1 MRFFP
6 IEPGR
11 LHRQPYP
18 GLRRLPVGAGNY
30 SVPVSAI
37 ERICAMK
44 RSYSVALTA
53 PLIFAMCGAFSI
65 ASPAGAET
73 QKAAAPVK
81 IIHPEV
87 LRMPAAELKDLL
99 AKKADIVVI
108 DVNPKDFYDSWH
120 IPSAINIPYNSMDG
134 AAQRERKLKKIP
146 VGKLIVLY
154 CLCEEGADSSEEAL
168 ELRRLGH
175 AWKNVKVLEGGLT
188 QWDAKG
194 YPIYKQ
200 EPNP

>member
-1 MRFFP
+1 MRK
-6 IEPGR
+6 
-11 LHRQPYP
+11 PYSIT
-18 GLRRLPVGAGNY
+18 RT
-30 SVPVSAI
+30 
-37 ERICAMK
+37 
-44 RSYSVALTA
+44 AL
-53 PLIFAMCGAFSI
+53 LIFAVCSAFPKTSL
-65 ASPAGAET
+65 AGVEM
-73 QKAAAPVK
+73 QKSAAPVK
-81 IIHPEV
+81 VIHPEV
-87 LRMPAAELKDLL
+87 LRIPAVELKDLL

-108 DVNPKDFYDSWH
+108 DVNPRDFFDSWH

-134 AAQRERKLKKIP
+134 PAQREKRLKKIP

-175 AWKNVKVLEGGLT
+175 AWKNVKVLEGGLI

-194 YPIYKQ
+194 YPIFKQ

>member
-1 MRFFP
+1 
-6 IEPGR
+6 
-11 LHRQPYP
+11 
-18 GLRRLPVGAGNY
+18 
-30 SVPVSAI
+30 
-37 ERICAMK
+37 MK
-44 RSYSVALTA
+44 RSYPLTTAAL
-53 PLIFAMCGAFSI
+53 LIFAMGGVFSI
-65 ASPAGAET
+65 ARLTGAEL
-73 QKAAAPVK
+73 QKIAAPIKV
-81 IIHPEV
+81 IHPEV
-87 LRMPAAELKDLL
+87 LRLPAGELKDLL

-108 DVNPKDFYDSWH
+108 DVNPKDFFDSWH
-120 IPSAINIPYNSMDG
+120 IPSAINIPYNSMNG
-134 AAQRERKLKKIP
+134 VAQRERRLKKIP

-194 YPIYKQ
+194 YPIFKQ